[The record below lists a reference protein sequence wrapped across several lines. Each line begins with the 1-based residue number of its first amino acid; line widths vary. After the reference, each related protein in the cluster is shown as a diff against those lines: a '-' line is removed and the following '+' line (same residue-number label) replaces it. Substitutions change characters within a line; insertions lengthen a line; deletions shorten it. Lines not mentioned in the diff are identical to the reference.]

1 MDNPKQT
8 KSDPHD
14 HHDQL
19 PKDVLNNE
27 QDPESFRDPLEVQ
40 LAKTGEAPQQSEE
53 GERRKKEQEGE
64 PRNTGNR

>member
-1 MDNPKQT
+1 MKENIKT

-40 LAKTGEAPQQSEE
+40 LAKEAEIKRANNEQPKKKDPDENSE
-53 GERRKKEQEGE
+53 
-64 PRNTGNR
+64 